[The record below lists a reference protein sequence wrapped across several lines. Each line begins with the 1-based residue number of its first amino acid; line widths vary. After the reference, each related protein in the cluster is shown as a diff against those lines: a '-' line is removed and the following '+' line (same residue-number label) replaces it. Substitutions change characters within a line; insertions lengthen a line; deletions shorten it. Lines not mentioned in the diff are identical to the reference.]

1 MTQATPLPGTALAA
15 THTPGAVDVVIVGS
29 GAIGSLAAYELASAG
44 VRVLILEAG
53 DAVDRPTAVRR
64 FQSSIGKGPNSPYPS
79 PEWAPHP
86 DLDHLDRYLIDD
98 GEGVDRFIGIYT
110 RVVGG
115 TTWHF
120 TGFATRLRPNDFRM
134 RTLYGVGVDWPIQ
147 YADLERFYEQ
157 AEQEWGVAGTPGQD
171 MGAPRTT
178 PYPLPGIPMSYLDQV
193 VATAVKPLGL
203 TVGPFPQARNSE
215 LHDGRPPC
223 CGSATC
229 VPICPIGAK
238 YDGGVHAA
246 KAVQAGARLVT
257 RAVAERVEVGADGR
271 VSAVHVKHAD
281 GSTSVVRGRIFV
293 IAAHA
298 IETPKL
304 LLISRDERTPN
315 GVANSSDQVGRNLMS
330 QASYDT
336 RGLSRDPIYP
346 YRGPITT
353 SGVLE
358 LRDGPFRAKHAAIGT
373 SMLNRGWAIGSG
385 PVNLARD
392 LALKGFRGERLRTE
406 IDRQLARQL
415 YVDTA
420 AEMLPDPA
428 NRVTPDFDRRDA
440 SGIPRPRVRCR
451 IDDYTRRGLEIARSR
466 HAAIMKAMHCTDV
479 FDEPLSQSVAIIAG
493 TTRMGADPKT
503 SVVDAEL
510 RSHDHENL
518 FLLGTG
524 TFPTTPINP
533 PTLTAAALAIR
544 AAGTIAAQ
552 LKSGA

>member
-1 MTQATPLPGTALAA
+1 MSAPTPAAAKATAGAA
-15 THTPGAVDVVIVGS
+15 GDADVVIVGS
-29 GAIGSLAAYELASAG
+29 GAIGAMAAYQLARKG
-44 VRVLILEAG
+44 VRVLLLEAG
-53 DAVDRPTAVRR
+53 ASVDRAAAVER
-64 FQSSIGKGPNSPYPS
+64 FQGSLDKGPNSPYECPT
-79 PEWAPHP
+79 WAPHP
-86 DLDHLDRYLIDD
+86 ELAHLDRYLIDD
-98 GEGVDRFIGIYT
+98 GKGVDRFIGIYT
-110 RVVGG
+110 RCVGG

-120 TGFATRLRPNDFRM
+120 TGFATRLRPNDLRM
-134 RTLYGVGVDWPIQ
+134 RTLYGVGVDWPIA
-147 YADLERFYEQ
+147 YEDLVPFYEE
-157 AEQEWGVAGTPGQD
+157 AEKEWGVAGTLGQD

-178 PYPLPGIPMSYLDQV
+178 PYPLPGIPMSYLDKA
-193 VATAVKPLGL
+193 VATAIAPLGM
-203 TVGPFPQARNSE
+203 TVGPFPQARNSV

-223 CGSATC
+223 CGSASC

-238 YDGGVHAA
+238 YDGSVHVA
-246 KAVQAGARLVT
+246 KAVKAGARLVT
-257 RAVAERVEVGADGR
+257 RAVAHRIDVGADGR
-271 VSAVHVKHAD
+271 VSAIHVKHPD
-281 GSTSVVRGRIFV
+281 GSETVARGKVFV

-304 LLISRDERTPN
+304 LLISTGEHAPR

-358 LRDGPFRAKHAAIGT
+358 LRDGPFRADHAAIGT
-373 SMLNRGWAIGSG
+373 SMLNRGWAIGTG
-385 PVNLARD
+385 PVDLARS
-392 LALKGFRGERLRTE
+392 LASQGLRGERLRQE

-428 NRVTPDFDRRDA
+428 NRVVPDLERRDA
-440 SGIPRPRVRCR
+440 LGIPRPRVRCR
-451 IDDYTRRGLEIARSR
+451 IDDYTRRGLAIARTR

-479 FDEPLSQSVAIIAG
+479 TDEPLSQSVAIIAG

-524 TFPTTPINP
+524 VFPTTPINP

-544 AAGTIAAQ
+544 AARTIESD
-552 LKSGA
+552 LKA